1 MRILRELS
9 RRKLRTSLTITG
21 ITIGIWALV
30 VFSSLAN
37 QINGLVGMG
46 SEYFAD
52 KIVVTDGVAFGSS
65 PMRLDDVEIIA
76 GLDGVGA
83 VQPKVEIPWD
93 PDPIG
98 FGAPDFLVGTIP
110 GADAGFETLKLELAT
125 GRQLIAEDTGNVVVL
140 GSTIARK
147 YGVVA
152 GGTVDIR
159 GESFEVLGTLQPTL
173 SSPDTNG
180 FIPLSTAQALYLG
193 DLPPLV
199 AESLQAD
206 ELANQIVVFPEVGA
220 DPTTVAAAIE
230 AAVEN
235 SATMTGAEFSET
247 VGATTVIFNA
257 IIIGVAAISLIV
269 GGLSV
274 INTMA
279 MSVAERTREIG
290 IRRAIGGS
298 RRRIVRELVAE
309 AGVIGLLGGL
319 IGLGLGAAVV
329 VLVNEAGRS
338 SGTVLFDLTEDRGFA
353 VGFSTILGMVAGIIP
368 AWTAARLDSCRPA
381 LRMTNLR
388 TTKERTMN
396 LIEATDLRKTYRL
409 SRRTSIDALQ
419 GVDVS
424 IAAGEMVAIMGPSR
438 LRKSTLMHLL
448 GLLHA
453 PDTDTARPRPCAS
466 MGSMRRTL
474 SDGERTSTGSIDRL
488 RVPVLQ
494 PGPDAHRR
502 GERGPRRRVCRRRP
516 VRQTVWPRAPRWRR
530 SALPSERGT
539 GRMELLG
546 ASSSAW
552 PSPVPS

>member
-52 KIVVTDGVAFGSS
+52 KIVVTDGMAFGSS

-93 PDPIG
+93 PDPAIG

-110 GADAGFETLKLELAT
+110 GADAGFETFTLELAT

-338 SGTVLFDLTEDRGFA
+338 SGTVLFDLTAQTAAFA

-368 AWTAARLDSCRPA
+368 AWTAARLDPVSA
-381 LRMTNLR
+381 LRY
-388 TTKERTMN
+388 E
-396 LIEATDLRKTYRL
+396 
-409 SRRTSIDALQ
+409 
-419 GVDVS
+419 
-424 IAAGEMVAIMGPSR
+424 
-438 LRKSTLMHLL
+438 
-448 GLLHA
+448 
-453 PDTDTARPRPCAS
+453 
-466 MGSMRRTL
+466 
-474 SDGERTSTGSIDRL
+474 
-488 RVPVLQ
+488 
-494 PGPDAHRR
+494 
-502 GERGPRRRVCRRRP
+502 
-516 VRQTVWPRAPRWRR
+516 
-530 SALPSERGT
+530 
-539 GRMELLG
+539 
-546 ASSSAW
+546 
-552 PSPVPS
+552 

>member
-93 PDPIG
+93 PDPAIG

-110 GADAGFETLKLELAT
+110 GADAGFETFTLELAT

-235 SATMTGAEFSET
+235 SATMTGAKFSET

-338 SGTVLFDLTEDRGFA
+338 SGTVLFDLTAQTAAFA

-368 AWTAARLDSCRPA
+368 AWTAARLDPVSA
-381 LRMTNLR
+381 LRY
-388 TTKERTMN
+388 E
-396 LIEATDLRKTYRL
+396 
-409 SRRTSIDALQ
+409 
-419 GVDVS
+419 
-424 IAAGEMVAIMGPSR
+424 
-438 LRKSTLMHLL
+438 
-448 GLLHA
+448 
-453 PDTDTARPRPCAS
+453 
-466 MGSMRRTL
+466 
-474 SDGERTSTGSIDRL
+474 
-488 RVPVLQ
+488 
-494 PGPDAHRR
+494 
-502 GERGPRRRVCRRRP
+502 
-516 VRQTVWPRAPRWRR
+516 
-530 SALPSERGT
+530 
-539 GRMELLG
+539 
-546 ASSSAW
+546 
-552 PSPVPS
+552 

>member
-37 QINGLVGMG
+37 QINGLVRMG

-93 PDPIG
+93 PDPAVG

-110 GADAGFETLKLELAT
+110 GADAGFETFTLELAT

-338 SGTVLFDLTEDRGFA
+338 NGTVLFDLTAQTAAFA

-368 AWTAARLDSCRPA
+368 AWTAARLDPVSA
-381 LRMTNLR
+381 LRY
-388 TTKERTMN
+388 E
-396 LIEATDLRKTYRL
+396 
-409 SRRTSIDALQ
+409 
-419 GVDVS
+419 
-424 IAAGEMVAIMGPSR
+424 
-438 LRKSTLMHLL
+438 
-448 GLLHA
+448 
-453 PDTDTARPRPCAS
+453 
-466 MGSMRRTL
+466 
-474 SDGERTSTGSIDRL
+474 
-488 RVPVLQ
+488 
-494 PGPDAHRR
+494 
-502 GERGPRRRVCRRRP
+502 
-516 VRQTVWPRAPRWRR
+516 
-530 SALPSERGT
+530 
-539 GRMELLG
+539 
-546 ASSSAW
+546 
-552 PSPVPS
+552 

>member
-52 KIVVTDGVAFGSS
+52 KIVVTDGTAFGSS
-65 PMRLDDVEIIA
+65 PMRLDDVGIIA

-93 PDPIG
+93 PDPAIG

-110 GADAGFETLKLELAT
+110 GADAGFETFTLELAT

-152 GGTVDIR
+152 GGKVDIR

-338 SGTVLFDLTEDRGFA
+338 SGTVLFDLTAQTAAFA

-368 AWTAARLDSCRPA
+368 AWTAARLDPVSA
-381 LRMTNLR
+381 LRY
-388 TTKERTMN
+388 E
-396 LIEATDLRKTYRL
+396 
-409 SRRTSIDALQ
+409 
-419 GVDVS
+419 
-424 IAAGEMVAIMGPSR
+424 
-438 LRKSTLMHLL
+438 
-448 GLLHA
+448 
-453 PDTDTARPRPCAS
+453 
-466 MGSMRRTL
+466 
-474 SDGERTSTGSIDRL
+474 
-488 RVPVLQ
+488 
-494 PGPDAHRR
+494 
-502 GERGPRRRVCRRRP
+502 
-516 VRQTVWPRAPRWRR
+516 
-530 SALPSERGT
+530 
-539 GRMELLG
+539 
-546 ASSSAW
+546 
-552 PSPVPS
+552 

>member
-52 KIVVTDGVAFGSS
+52 KIVVTDGMAFGSS

-93 PDPIG
+93 PDPAIG

-110 GADAGFETLKLELAT
+110 GADAGFETFTLELAT

-159 GESFEVLGTLQPTL
+159 GESFEVLGTLQRTL

-193 DLPPLV
+193 DLPPLI

-338 SGTVLFDLTEDRGFA
+338 SGTVLFDLTAQTAAFA

-368 AWTAARLDSCRPA
+368 AWTAARLDPVSA
-381 LRMTNLR
+381 LRY
-388 TTKERTMN
+388 E
-396 LIEATDLRKTYRL
+396 
-409 SRRTSIDALQ
+409 
-419 GVDVS
+419 
-424 IAAGEMVAIMGPSR
+424 
-438 LRKSTLMHLL
+438 
-448 GLLHA
+448 
-453 PDTDTARPRPCAS
+453 
-466 MGSMRRTL
+466 
-474 SDGERTSTGSIDRL
+474 
-488 RVPVLQ
+488 
-494 PGPDAHRR
+494 
-502 GERGPRRRVCRRRP
+502 
-516 VRQTVWPRAPRWRR
+516 
-530 SALPSERGT
+530 
-539 GRMELLG
+539 
-546 ASSSAW
+546 
-552 PSPVPS
+552 

>member
-1 MRILRELS
+1 M
-9 RRKLRTSLTITG
+9 
-21 ITIGIWALV
+21 

-52 KIVVTDGVAFGSS
+52 KIVVTDGMAFGSS

-93 PDPIG
+93 PDPAIG

-110 GADAGFETLKLELAT
+110 GADAGFETLTLELAT

-338 SGTVLFDLTEDRGFA
+338 SGTVLFDLTAQTAAFA

-368 AWTAARLDSCRPA
+368 AWTAARLDPVSA
-381 LRMTNLR
+381 LRY
-388 TTKERTMN
+388 E
-396 LIEATDLRKTYRL
+396 
-409 SRRTSIDALQ
+409 
-419 GVDVS
+419 
-424 IAAGEMVAIMGPSR
+424 
-438 LRKSTLMHLL
+438 
-448 GLLHA
+448 
-453 PDTDTARPRPCAS
+453 
-466 MGSMRRTL
+466 
-474 SDGERTSTGSIDRL
+474 
-488 RVPVLQ
+488 
-494 PGPDAHRR
+494 
-502 GERGPRRRVCRRRP
+502 
-516 VRQTVWPRAPRWRR
+516 
-530 SALPSERGT
+530 
-539 GRMELLG
+539 
-546 ASSSAW
+546 
-552 PSPVPS
+552 

>member
-52 KIVVTDGVAFGSS
+52 KIVVTDGMAFGSS

-93 PDPIG
+93 PDPAIG

-110 GADAGFETLKLELAT
+110 GADAGFETLTLELAT

-199 AESLQAD
+199 GESLQAD

-338 SGTVLFDLTEDRGFA
+338 SGTVLFDLTAQTAAFA
-353 VGFSTILGMVAGIIP
+353 VCFSTILGMVAGIIP
-368 AWTAARLDSCRPA
+368 AWTAARLDPVSA
-381 LRMTNLR
+381 LRY
-388 TTKERTMN
+388 E
-396 LIEATDLRKTYRL
+396 
-409 SRRTSIDALQ
+409 
-419 GVDVS
+419 
-424 IAAGEMVAIMGPSR
+424 
-438 LRKSTLMHLL
+438 
-448 GLLHA
+448 
-453 PDTDTARPRPCAS
+453 
-466 MGSMRRTL
+466 
-474 SDGERTSTGSIDRL
+474 
-488 RVPVLQ
+488 
-494 PGPDAHRR
+494 
-502 GERGPRRRVCRRRP
+502 
-516 VRQTVWPRAPRWRR
+516 
-530 SALPSERGT
+530 
-539 GRMELLG
+539 
-546 ASSSAW
+546 
-552 PSPVPS
+552 